1 MPASDEH
8 LAKTRLVA
16 GILDV
21 KNLYRLARHSC
32 ASDRAFALPDRCAAQ
47 RGEHFG
53 IGVLGGTQMKFG
65 RVRVVLIDR
74 PAVETR
80 DLYRPRD
87 DRFEYGIE
95 VQRRANGPP
104 DLF

>member
-1 MPASDEH
+1 MPPSDEH

-32 ASDRAFALPDRCAAQ
+32 ASDRTLALSDRCPAQ
-47 RGEHFG
+47 RGEHLG
-53 IGVLGGTQMKFG
+53 IGVLGGAQMKFG

-74 PAVETR
+74 SAVR
-80 DLYRPRD
+80 DP
-87 DRFEYGIE
+87 
-95 VQRRANGPP
+95 
-104 DLF
+104 